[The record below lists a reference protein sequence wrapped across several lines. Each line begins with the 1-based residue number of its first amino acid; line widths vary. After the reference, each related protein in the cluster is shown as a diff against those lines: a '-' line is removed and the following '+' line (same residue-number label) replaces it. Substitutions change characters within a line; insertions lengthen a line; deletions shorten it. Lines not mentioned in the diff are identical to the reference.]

1 MHNAADCHPSP
12 FPSQGRIITGVDLCT
27 SLDRMYN
34 AFAGKAYEPTGSA
47 KMAPGAMIPKSMTTG
62 ELEDMV
68 NR

>member
-1 MHNAADCHPSP
+1 
-12 FPSQGRIITGVDLCT
+12 
-27 SLDRMYN
+27 MYN